1 MAFPIL
7 LLLACAIV
15 FEVNFAETALVGS
28 YICSS
33 FCHCLFTGVFRP
45 FTFNAITDMLA
56 FVYHRN
62 IVFVPPIFIFLCSS
76 PECCGL
82 TEQFLAFRVDL
93 STGLSSIWVC
103 TIFYMVAPGQ
113 AFSASALWTF
123 WLGWI
128 FVIWD
133 HPVYHRTFSSILV
146 SAN

>member
-15 FEVNFAETALVGS
+15 FDVNFAETALVGS
-28 YICSS
+28 YIFSS

-93 STGLSSIWVC
+93 STGLSSI
-103 TIFYMVAPGQ
+103 
-113 AFSASALWTF
+113 
-123 WLGWI
+123 
-128 FVIWD
+128 
-133 HPVYHRTFSSILV
+133 
-146 SAN
+146 